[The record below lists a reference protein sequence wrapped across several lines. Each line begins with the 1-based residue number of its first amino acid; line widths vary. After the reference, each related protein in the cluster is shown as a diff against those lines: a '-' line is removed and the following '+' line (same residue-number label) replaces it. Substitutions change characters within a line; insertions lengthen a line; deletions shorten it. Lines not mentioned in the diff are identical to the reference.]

1 MEQDIPPQV
10 STIPEQTSVSTQ
22 TPVYLRLIPA
32 NINQT
37 RILWINNS

>member
-10 STIPEQTSVSTQ
+10 STIPEQMSVSTQ
-22 TPVYLRLIPA
+22 TPVYLRLITA

-37 RILWINNS
+37 PILWINNS

>member
-10 STIPEQTSVSTQ
+10 STIPEQMSSSTQ
-22 TPVYLRLIPA
+22 TPVYLRLITA

-37 RILWINNS
+37 PIIWINNS

>member
-10 STIPEQTSVSTQ
+10 STISEQTSVSTQ